1 MRTTAFIAIL
11 LSVTV
16 AAFGQKTDYATL
28 YKGGV
33 AGQLSGKPLGFA
45 SSIYT
50 LSDTTSFPLQVFSEG
65 KKVATFKTP
74 DSFTITDSLG
84 AIKELA
90 KFYFGLKP
98 TVVHKPDTVQVQVP
112 FPVYLYD
119 ITDTV
124 KVRVMYKKSDKS
136 DRIYQTDG
144 FALVRGFKTMQN
156 GQPVWVD
163 KPQLI
168 GALDSKK
175 KPIKNPIQVL

>member
-1 MRTTAFIAIL
+1 MRKTITIIALL

-16 AAFGQKTDYATL
+16 AALGQKNDYSLL
-28 YKGGV
+28 YKQGSGTGV
-33 AGQLSGKPLGFA
+33 GT
-45 SSIYT
+45 YT
-50 LSDTTSFPLQVFSEG
+50 IKSDSAIFPLQVFSEG

-84 AIKELA
+84 AIKEMA
-90 KFYFGLKP
+90 KYYFGQKP
-98 TVVHKPDTVQVQVP
+98 NVVHKPDTVQVPV
-112 FPVYLYD
+112 PVYLYD

-124 KVRVMYKKSDKS
+124 NAKVMYKKSDKS

-144 FALVRGFKTMQN
+144 FALVRGFKTLQN

-175 KPIKNPIQVL
+175 KTIKNPIQIL